1 MQLIL
6 CGGGSGEQNTLAN
19 QKLNEI
25 IDHTKP
31 ILYVPLAM
39 NENDHPYNSCYE
51 WIQGELSNVDIP
63 SIEMVRSFKDLASKN
78 IIRIKTKWCI

>member
-6 CGGGSGEQNTLAN
+6 CGGGSGEQNKLAN

-31 ILYVPLAM
+31 MLFIPLAM
-39 NENDHPYNSCYE
+39 DE
-51 WIQGELSNVDIP
+51 I
-63 SIEMVRSFKDLASKN
+63 
-78 IIRIKTKWCI
+78 

>member
-25 IDHTKP
+25 IDHTRP

-39 NENDHPYNSCYE
+39 N
-51 WIQGELSNVDIP
+51 G
-63 SIEMVRSFKDLASKN
+63 FKANYQML
-78 IIRIKTKWCI
+78 IFQV

>member
-25 IDHTKP
+25 IDYVRALLYFQLRYKKET
-31 ILYVPLAM
+31 ILIVKYLK
-39 NENDHPYNSCYE
+39 S
-51 WIQGELSNVDIP
+51 LL
-63 SIEMVRSFKDLASKN
+63 F
-78 IIRIKTKWCI
+78 